1 MMPNMD
7 PRAMKSMMAKMG
19 IKSEE
24 ISATRV
30 TIECDDRQIVIAN
43 PQVTRI
49 EMQGVTSFQVTGEI
63 SESQNVVQLSV
74 GDDDIALVKEKTGIS
89 DDDKVKKAL
98 SDANGDI
105 ARAILDL
112 TKKD

>member
-24 ISATRV
+24 VSALRV
-30 TIECDDRQIVIAN
+30 TIDCDDHQIVIQN

-49 EMQGVTSFQVTGEI
+49 EMQGVTSFQVTGDI
-63 SESQNVVQLSV
+63 SEQPKQAEVEIN
-74 GDDDIALVKEKTGIS
+74 DDDVKMVQEKTGVA
-89 DDDKVKKAL
+89 DAAAARRAL
-98 SDANGDI
+98 VDANGDI

-112 TKKD
+112 TKKG

>member
-7 PRAMKSMMAKMG
+7 PRTMKSMMAKMG

-24 ISATRV
+24 ISAIRV
-30 TIECDDRQIVIAN
+30 TIECDDRQIVIAS

-49 EMQGVTSFQVTGEI
+49 EMRGITSFQVTGDI
-63 SESQNVVQLSV
+63 SENEKAVELSISE
-74 GDDDIALVKEKTGIS
+74 DDIKLVQEKTGIN
-89 DDDKVKKAL
+89 DQDRVKKAL

-105 ARAILDL
+105 AKAILDL
-112 TKKD
+112 TRKD